1 MIQGV
6 HNVPRLL
13 LLPSLPTLLAC
24 LCLALCAPTA
34 VNAQCSYVDPE
45 YSVYNRLLKV
55 TVLRLGEEVGTV
67 RFSFQFNGYYV
78 RCVNGGV
85 DSKRFFTRARDARWA
100 ACDACY

>member
-1 MIQGV
+1 MIHEV
-6 HNVPRLL
+6 HTMRRFLL
-13 LLPSLPTLLAC
+13 LSCRSILLAC

-34 VNAQCSYVDPE
+34 AGDQCSYVDPE

-78 RCVNGGV
+78 RCVNGGLE
-85 DSKRFFTRARDARWA
+85 SKRFFTRARDARWA